1 MKEATC
7 IITLRQ
13 LLSEQF
19 VFRVPDYQRGYAW
32 NSEFIV
38 MWQDIMRLHRTENRK
53 HYTGMLALEEIT
65 DEIVK
70 ENEAITGTT
79 AFYIVDGQQRITSLI
94 IILNSLI
101 AYVSDELPNQD
112 MTVYKDLLI
121 VNDIIYRFGYSYKR
135 QDGAAE
141 FFEERI
147 YKNNT
152 SLPHADRC
160 WAFLLFLA
168 ATQTGGLQSSKTK

>member
-1 MKEATC
+1 
-7 IITLRQ
+7 
-13 LLSEQF
+13 
-19 VFRVPDYQRGYAW
+19 
-32 NSEFIV
+32 
-38 MWQDIMRLHRTENRK
+38 MRLHRTENRK

-168 ATQTGGLQSSKTK
+168 ATQTGGLQSSKTKWVLSMPRMPKYLKEEWAIFLDERGKNTIWYAVWMFAC